1 MINAE
6 CAHREGYTG
15 KGVYVAV
22 LDTGLVPNWRDY
34 FPANRIATKLG
45 KGFYEPIHVNPKTG
59 ERLIL
64 LPIQFNGHMHIN
76 NP

>member
-1 MINAE
+1 VKVIL
-6 CAHREGYTG
+6 G
-15 KGVYVAV
+15 KGFYVAV

-59 ERLIL
+59 ELVYAGLIQADEAIKAVNDA
-64 LPIQFNGHMHIN
+64 P
-76 NP
+76 